1 METKRLLIIIKRMEA
16 EYEYAARTEKIPDS
30 CSYGFFSH
38 LKSMGLNDNDT
49 VKVLQFLYIF
59 SHVEV
64 PFDDQWWEFP
74 GDLKKHEDRMS
85 VIWERL
91 KAIKNAKENL
101 KQQNLELR
109 KINISYKKFKIIALV
124 LVSILIYW
132 AFYELHI
139 KS

>member
-1 METKRLLIIIKRMEA
+1 METKRLLIIIEKMEA
-16 EYEYAARTEKIPDS
+16 EYEYAARTEKIPEN
-30 CSYGFFSH
+30 CSDGFFEH
-38 LKSMGLNDNDT
+38 LKSMGLDNNDII
-49 VKVLQFLYIF
+49 KVLQFLYIF
-59 SHVEV
+59 SNVKV

-74 GDLKKHEDRMS
+74 GDLKKHEDRMA

-109 KINISYKKFKIIALV
+109 KINISYNKFKVFSLV
-124 LVSILIYW
+124 LVTILVFW
-132 AFYELHI
+132 AFYKLHI